1 MGNGEMKLNRYPKYK
16 PTGIAWLPELPEGW
30 EVWPPYASTLSA
42 TPHLRVRTVRTEILT
57 RRSGGAESGEIRF
70 AE

>member
-1 MGNGEMKLNRYPKYK
+1 MGKKGNGEMKLNRYPNRLEMKR
-16 PTGIAWLPELPEGW
+16 IRA
-30 EVWPPYASTLSA
+30 YASTLSA
-42 TPHLRVRTVRTEILT
+42 TPHLRVRTVRTEIFT